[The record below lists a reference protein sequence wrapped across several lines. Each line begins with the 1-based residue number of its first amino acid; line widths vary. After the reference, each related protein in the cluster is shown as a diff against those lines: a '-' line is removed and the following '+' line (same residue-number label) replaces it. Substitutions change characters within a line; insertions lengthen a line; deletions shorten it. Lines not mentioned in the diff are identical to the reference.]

1 MQEEH
6 EHHLLA
12 RLEVAGIVQE
22 EPAPRPRIARLAGI
36 TLGPQ
41 QWRGGRRRAGT
52 KRQPRQAGGQQAIER
67 GSKGSDGHLMCLS
80 VCAQL
85 LI

>member
-1 MQEEH
+1 MARRQVRIIIGWAAAM
-6 EHHLLA
+6 LLA
-12 RLEVAGIVQE
+12 SPVVAPQA
-22 EPAPRPRIARLAGI
+22 PAG
-36 TLGPQ
+36 GPVY
-41 QWRGGRRRAGT
+41 
-52 KRQPRQAGGQQAIER
+52 RQPRQAGGQQAIER